1 MVRTGLSL
9 QGRHQSGVLDRGNR
23 VRGTLVPRAPPLGFT
38 PRNAGVSRSTRRPKS
53 PGGEA
58 MHQVVLPSG
67 LGDLAP
73 LLLDL
78 TLLLAFAVVVIDL
91 ALAAFGKHSEEK
103 VHPRGRRVAP

>member
-1 MVRTGLSL
+1 M
-9 QGRHQSGVLDRGNR
+9 QQ
-23 VRGTLVPRAPPLGFT
+23 A
-38 PRNAGVSRSTRRPKS
+38 
-53 PGGEA
+53 
-58 MHQVVLPSG
+58 VLPFG

-91 ALAAFGKHSEEK
+91 ALAACGKHSEEK